1 MPEMNRKLQHFTAA
15 ILDEAA
21 AESQRSIAALR
32 RRRAEALSAA
42 EDAAL
47 AETYHYIHSEV
58 SRIKANAG
66 RSVSR
71 QLQDNKRA
79 LALRRGEIA
88 AEVFDA
94 VRGRIAAY
102 TRTPAY
108 EARLCALLRES
119 LQTLS
124 GAKDLRVYLRGADQG
139 LSGALARC
147 APDCAIT
154 FLEGRFQLGGLV
166 AESPALGL
174 RCDASFD
181 SALEELEGR
190 FAELF
195 GLSLADL
202 TDFSASPQ
210 EGGPAQ

>member
-1 MPEMNRKLQHFTAA
+1 MPEMNRKLQRFTAA
-15 ILDEAA
+15 ILAEAT
-21 AESQRSIAALR
+21 AESARSIAALR
-32 RRRAEALSAA
+32 HRRTEALAAA

-47 AETYHYIHSEV
+47 TETYHYIHSEV
-58 SRIKANAG
+58 SRIKADAG
-66 RSVSR
+66 RRVSR

-79 LALRRGEIA
+79 LALRRSEIA

-102 TRTPAY
+102 TETPAY
-108 EARLCALLRES
+108 EARLCALLREAMK
-119 LQTLS
+119 TLA
-124 GAKDLRVYLRGADQG
+124 GAEDLRVYLRSADQG
-139 LSGALARC
+139 LSGSLRRC
-147 APDCAIT
+147 VPDGAA
-154 FLEGRFQLGGLV
+154 FLEGRFRLGGLV

-195 GLSLADL
+195 GLSLS
-202 TDFSASPQ
+202 DFSDFSGQPA
-210 EGGPAQ
+210 EGGRP